1 MKKKISAI
9 LTSLALTTACM
20 SASFIVPQQY
30 EVLAAETSDI
40 VGDESIGTYND
51 LTYKICSDDDSQ
63 YIEIIDCDEA
73 ATEVIIP
80 EEINGLPV
88 TYIGDNA
95 FYSCEELVMVN
106 MPDTITST
114 GVSIF
119 EFCFKLK
126 DVKLSENLTIINYD
140 MFKSCIALE
149 KITIP
154 DNVKTIN
161 GNAFL
166 DCENITEIIIPKNVE
181 NIEDFAFSDC
191 SNLEK
196 VYVTSKNV
204 EFGDIVFTNGVK
216 VPTLDNPNGGYIF
229 IGTIY
234 GYENSTAQEYAESN
248 DIAFE
253 ILDEEPAVTTATTI
267 VSETSTTTLTTAVSD
282 TSTTDT
288 SSLTNVSATTSL
300 SVTST
305 SVSTGIKDILVF
317 EKVDEDNDDEYDY
330 AEIIYCSGEVP
341 VINIPSKVDDLPVKS
356 IDNAAFKGNQTLE
369 KILIP
374 NNIENIESYAFKDCI
389 NLSNITI
396 INPEC
401 DICDSPDTIPEDA
414 VIYAY
419 DNSTAQEYAL
429 KYDREFVSLGEM
441 PVFTTPVT
449 TTVTTNTTTTTTS
462 TTQTSTEATTTITTT
477 ATTTTKITTAT
488 TQTSATTSLTTVT
501 TTTSQSTTTTTS
513 TTLTTITTVA
523 TTTTT
528 SVVTMSVY
536 VGDANR
542 DGKVN
547 VSDAAFIAR
556 ALATQNQDILPY
568 YADVNEDNKVNV
580 SDAATIARRLA
591 RKDGKHWTTIF
602 IVVTKN

>member
-30 EVLAAETSDI
+30 EVLAAEISD
-40 VGDESIGTYND
+40 VAGDESIGTYNE
-51 LTYKICSDDDSQ
+51 LTYKICSDDEGQ
-63 YIEIIDCDEA
+63 YIEITNCDET

-88 TYIGDNA
+88 TAIEYSA
-95 FYSCEELVMVN
+95 FSSCTELIN
-106 MPDTITST
+106 
-114 GVSIF
+114 
-119 EFCFKLK
+119 
-126 DVKLSENLTIINYD
+126 VKLPDAL
-140 MFKSCIALE
+140 KKIAG
-149 KITIP
+149 T
-154 DNVKTIN
+154 
-161 GNAFL
+161 AFL
-166 DCENITEIIIPKNVE
+166 DCEKITEIIIPENVE
-181 NIEDFAFSDC
+181 HIEAFAFSDC

-204 EFGDIVFTNGVK
+204 EFGDIVFTNGVN

-234 GYENSTAQEYAESN
+234 GYENSTAQEYAENN

-253 ILDEEPAVTTATTI
+253 ILDEEPAVTTATTTAT
-267 VSETSTTTLTTAVSD
+267 ETSTTTLTTTISD
-282 TSTTDT
+282 TSTTDA
-288 SSLTNVSATTSL
+288 SSLTTVSATTSL

-330 AEIIYCSGEVP
+330 VEIIYCNGEVP

-374 NNIENIESYAFKDCI
+374 NNIENIESYAFKDCT

-396 INPEC
+396 INPKC

-419 DNSTAQEYAL
+419 ENSTAQEYAL
-429 KYDREFVSLGEM
+429 KYEREFVSLGEM
-441 PVFTTPVT
+441 PAFTTPVT
-449 TTVTTNTTTTTTS
+449 TTVTTNTTTTTTTTTTTS
-462 TTQTSTEATTTITTT
+462 TTQTSTEATTT

-488 TQTSATTSLTTVT
+488 TQTSTTTSLTAVT

-556 ALATQNQDILPY
+556 ALATKNQDILPY

-591 RKDGKHWTTIF
+591 RKDGKHWTTII